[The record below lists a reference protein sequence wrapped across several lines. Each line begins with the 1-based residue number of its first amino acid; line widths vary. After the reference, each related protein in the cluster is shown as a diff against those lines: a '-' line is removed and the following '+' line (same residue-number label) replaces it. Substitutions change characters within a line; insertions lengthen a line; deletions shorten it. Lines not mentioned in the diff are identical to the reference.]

1 MTKFTINTWS
11 THECYKCGKPHYN
24 YQGKLDSKGIEY
36 VVCENTNKRMDV
48 SESSLDSI
56 IDATAWILVDSKRS
70 KKNFSVT
77 SYPFHKANPLVIL
90 IDRYEGIYE
99 DQFDTVEQLKTYLE
113 SCTESVFCVLTA
125 NNRKIEGLNSW
136 WGRRLDY
143 ERLRKYEK
151 QQEGSSS

>member
-1 MTKFTINTWS
+1 MTKFTLNTWS
-11 THECYKCGKPHYN
+11 TLKCDRCGKPHYN
-24 YQGKLDSKGIEY
+24 YPGKLDSKGVEY
-36 VVCENTNKRMDV
+36 VVCEDTNKRMNVD
-48 SESSLDSI
+48 ECSLDSI
-56 IDATAWILVDSKRS
+56 IYSATWVIVDSKRQ

-77 SYPFHKANPLVIL
+77 RYPFHKANPLVIL

-136 WGRRLDY
+136 CGRRLDY

-151 QQEGSSS
+151 Q